1 MKNKMKQTTKEASRK
16 YVKTLSWILYFY
28 FGIILVGLFA
38 MTFVMDIAPHDFA
51 EYFTAN
57 SWLIIISVLGI
68 FFAYKISKL
77 KQWAFIAEIV
87 LLSVELVALIILS
100 LYFRDGFILPL
111 IPLVLII
118 FLIKGLKKIK

>member
-1 MKNKMKQTTKEASRK
+1 MKTQNKLHVR
-16 YVKTLSWILYFY
+16 TLSWVLYFY

-57 SWLIIISVLGI
+57 SWLIIISILGI

-87 LLSVELVALIILS
+87 LLSLELVALIILS
-100 LYFRDGFILPL
+100 LYFGEGIILPL
-111 IPLVLII
+111 IPLMIII
-118 FLIKGLKKIK
+118 FLIKGLKNLKK